1 MEERGTG
8 KEMEVAAGR
17 LRAATEQC
25 PGAAGSLCSPDSCNF
40 CNKQDKKV
48 FGAGEC

>member
-1 MEERGTG
+1 M
-8 KEMEVAAGR
+8 AAGR
-17 LRAATEQC
+17 VRAATEQC
-25 PGAAGSLCSPDSCNF
+25 PGDAGALPGPDSCLF